1 MPRRNKERFDS
12 VASSQQG
19 TDRFSLV
26 DNGRE
31 AASSVARFMNIT
43 HQMRF
48 RAPDRREI
56 KDHAEVTSQAEAPW
70 VRDPVSIANYQVRPR
85 C

>member
-1 MPRRNKERFDS
+1 MPRRNKERLDP

-26 DNGRE
+26 DNGRQV
-31 AASSVARFMNIT
+31 ASRVAKFMGIA

-56 KDHAEVTSQAEAPW
+56 KDHAKVTGQAEAPR
-70 VRDPVSIANYQVRPR
+70 VRNPVSIANYEVRLR

>member
-1 MPRRNKERFDS
+1 MPRRNKERFDP
-12 VASSQQG
+12 VAGSEQG
-19 TDRFSLV
+19 TNRFSLV
-26 DNGRE
+26 YKARP
-31 AASSVARFMNIT
+31 AASRVARFMDIA

-56 KDHAEVTSQAEAPW
+56 KDHAKVTSQAKAPR
-70 VRDPVSIANYQVRPR
+70 VRDPVSIANYEVWLR